1 MATRALAR
9 TTATVGDRPR
19 DAGTVALYARVSTE
33 DQAERDTIKAQLDFL
48 RGYVGLHGLPV
59 GGEYVD
65 DGISGTV
72 PLAERPDGRRLLT
85 DAEAGR
91 FGTVLFYKLS
101 RLGRKLSVVVDA
113 HDALAGFGVAIKSG
127 TEPLDTDSPAGMLMF
142 QMLASFAEF
151 DRAVIAENTTRGRNR
166 VAGDGRYTGGP
177 IPLGYDVDDG
187 GRFRP
192 SSRPM
197 GGLGIT
203 EAEYVADLFRRI
215 AAAEATISGEAS
227 RLTALGVPTRKR
239 YRGKE
244 GERADGWSHSTLAA
258 ILHNEMYRGTA
269 VVRSRYG
276 PVPRPAPALVDPE
289 TWDRAQGALLRA
301 RALSSKSAKRHYALR
316 GLVTCAGCGGAY
328 VGAPKPSGGRTIR
341 YYKCGSGRGPRSAGR
356 PLGPCDGKLVQ
367 ADWLEEAVWNECR
380 AFILDPGPA
389 LDEARRKLRER
400 MAKAAGGA
408 DQRRSLLDALAGKE
422 TERERVL
429 GMYRRG
435 KISADEAEAEL
446 DAIAAEAAKLREL
459 VESLRAQA
467 ALVEIEEAELT
478 SGVALLA
485 RLRDELAVI
494 EATDDRARKREVI
507 ERYVRR
513 ITVETNRLGPRKKG
527 ALVHVFLRLRPE
539 PCIATDATS

>member
-1 MATRALAR
+1 MDRSTEADVDATTGAVRMVTRTPAR
-9 TTATVGDRPR
+9 MRTPATAQPGD
-19 DAGTVALYARVSTE
+19 AAQAVALYARVSTE
-33 DQAERDTIKAQLDFL
+33 DQAERNTIKAQLDFL
-48 RGYVGLHGLPV
+48 RGYVDLHGLPV

-72 PLAERPDGRRLLT
+72 PLVDRPDGRRLLT

-101 RLGRKLSVVVDA
+101 RLGRKLAVVVDA

-177 IPLGYDVDDG
+177 IPLGYDVDAG
-187 GRFRP
+187 GRFVA
-192 SSRPM
+192 SDRPM
-197 GGLGIT
+197 GGLGMT
-203 EAEYVADLFRRI
+203 EAAYVADLFRRV
-215 AAAEATISGEAS
+215 ADGEATLSGEGG

-239 YRGKE
+239 YRGRE
-244 GERADGWSHSTLAA
+244 AERVDGWSHSTLSA
-258 ILHNEMYRGTA
+258 IIHNPMYKGEA

-276 PVPRPAPALVDPE
+276 PVPRPAPILVDAA
-289 TWDRAQGALLRA
+289 TWDRAQAALLRA
-301 RALSSKSAKRHYALR
+301 RSLSTKNAKRHYALR
-316 GLVTCAGCGGAY
+316 GLVTCAGCGATY
-328 VGAPKPSGGRTIR
+328 VGAPRPSGGREIR
-341 YYKCGSGRGPRSAGR
+341 YYKCGSGRGPRAGGR
-356 PLGPCDGKLVQ
+356 PPGPCDGKLIQ
-367 ADWLEEAVWNECR
+367 ADWIEAAVWAECR
-380 AFILDPGPA
+380 AFIRNPGPA

-400 MAKAAGGA
+400 MARSVGA
-408 DQRRSLLDALAGKE
+408 VDQRRALLDAIAGKE

-467 ALVEIEEAELT
+467 ALVEIEEAELS

-485 RLRDELAVI
+485 RLRDELVG
-494 EATDDRARKREVI
+494 RH
-507 ERYVRR
+507 
-513 ITVETNRLGPRKKG
+513 GG
-527 ALVHVFLRLRPE
+527 
-539 PCIATDATS
+539 